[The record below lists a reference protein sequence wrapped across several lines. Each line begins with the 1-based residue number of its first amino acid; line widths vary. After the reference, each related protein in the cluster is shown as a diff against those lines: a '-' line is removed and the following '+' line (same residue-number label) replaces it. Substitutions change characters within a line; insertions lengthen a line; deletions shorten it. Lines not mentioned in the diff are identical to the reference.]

1 MKNKDRGEQEL
12 NEDDQQ
18 VGGPSAVEL
27 LREDHQKVQDLFEE
41 FEGADNRSRQR
52 IADQALTELEI
63 HAKLEEGLVY
73 PAIREALDEEDMM
86 DEALEEHH
94 VAELL
99 IKELRKM
106 GPKDERYKAKF
117 TVLAEI
123 VKHHIEEEESEIL
136 PQAEETDID
145 MAELGQ
151 EALAL
156 KEKLMSK
163 LQSGSSSKKKQS
175 GSSKSG
181 KSRKRKAA

>member
-1 MKNKDRGEQEL
+1 MKADEQEL

-18 VGGPSAVEL
+18 EDGPSAIEL

-52 IADQALTELEI
+52 IVDQALTELEI
-63 HAKLEEGLVY
+63 HSKLEEGLIY
-73 PAIREALDEEDMM
+73 PAIRDALDEDDMM

-94 VAELL
+94 VVDLL

-123 VKHHIEEEESEIL
+123 VKHHIEEEESEVL

-151 EALAL
+151 EAMAL

-163 LQSGSSSKKKQS
+163 MQSGSSSKKKPS
-175 GSSKSG
+175 GSTRPG
-181 KSRKRKAA
+181 KARKRKAA